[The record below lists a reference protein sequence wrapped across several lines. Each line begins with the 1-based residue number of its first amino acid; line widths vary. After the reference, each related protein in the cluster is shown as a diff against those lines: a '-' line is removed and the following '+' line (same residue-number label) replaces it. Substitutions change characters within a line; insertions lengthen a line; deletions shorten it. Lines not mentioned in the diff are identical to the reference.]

1 MGQDEI
7 KDQATLD
14 QIDSAELAQKI
25 NCRQMFNT
33 ALISY
38 WKSWRNKANAYCDE
52 MKSIGEQK

>member
-1 MGQDEI
+1 MTVIEGLPLMGQDEI

-14 QIDSAELAQKI
+14 QIDSAELAQKM

-38 WKSWRNKANAYCDE
+38 WKS
-52 MKSIGEQK
+52 